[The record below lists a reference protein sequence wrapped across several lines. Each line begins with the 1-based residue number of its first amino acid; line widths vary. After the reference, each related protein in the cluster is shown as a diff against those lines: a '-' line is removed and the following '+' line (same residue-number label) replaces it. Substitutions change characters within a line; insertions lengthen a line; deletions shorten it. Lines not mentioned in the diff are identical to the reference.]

1 MKQRMTRASAEQGVS
16 QARGHSLGP
25 TIPCIDK
32 NHASC
37 EVAVGLSLAGST
49 LRPLAPW
56 LPSGNALLS
65 AWERELFETDPGF
78 QLPGPRAPSAKH
90 QERGRCWKHI
100 CQPALMVS
108 GTSPS
113 LLELLF
119 STPPTPHQPWK
130 QPHPQILTVPGTPT
144 GGCPGI
150 FSRGGCPQR
159 VGPHLRDWWFSLL
172 CIFVD
177 AHHSNKPPS
186 ETASEM

>member
-1 MKQRMTRASAEQGVS
+1 MTRASAEQGVS
-16 QARGHSLGP
+16 QARRHSLGP
-25 TIPCIDK
+25 TIPCINK

-119 STPPTPHQPWK
+119 STSPTPHQPWK
-130 QPHPQILTVPGTPT
+130 QPHPQILTVPGTPA
-144 GGCPGI
+144 GGHIHNGI
-150 FSRGGCPQR
+150 
-159 VGPHLRDWWFSLL
+159 LL
-172 CIFVD
+172 
-177 AHHSNKPPS
+177 SY
-186 ETASEM
+186 